1 MARPTKLT
9 PEVKNHILLALRA
22 GCHLTVAAASAGVGE
37 ATLHRWLTD
46 KRPDYRAFAADV
58 RQAIAQGEVV
68 LVGRIGQAAPD
79 SPGVALRLLERR
91 HPQRWGRARADLIQP
106 PDEFP
111 AETPEPGPQKP
122 PTLQERVV
130 ALPPEWQVPI
140 IKLMTAA
147 ARGKTVAEFFEG
159 TDRLA
164 SLRDSD
170 PPADPWWRMSGEP
183 FTPTPS
189 GAPPVADNASA
200 GTPVAADEPDGSGGD
215 DQRG

>member
-9 PEVKNHILLALRA
+9 PDVKNHILLALRT
-22 GCHLTVAAASAGVGE
+22 GRYLTVAAASAGVGE

-58 RQAIAQGEVV
+58 RRAIAEGEVF

-91 HPQRWGRARADLIQP
+91 HPQRWGRARADLNQP

-111 AETPEPGPQKP
+111 AETPEPGLQRPL
-122 PTLQERVV
+122 TLSDEFMLVSE
-130 ALPPEWQVPI
+130 EWQVPLRKI
-140 IKLMTAA
+140 FNAV
-147 ARGKTVAEFFEG
+147 ARGKTPAEFFEG
-159 TDRLA
+159 PDRLA

-170 PPADPWWRMSGEP
+170 RPPDPWWKQSGEP
-183 FTPTPS
+183 FTPTLP
-189 GAPPVADNASA
+189 GTPPVAGNAST
-200 GTPVAADEPDGSGGD
+200 GTPAAPDEPDGSGGE

>member
-9 PEVKNHILLALRA
+9 ADVKNCIILAVRA
-22 GCHLTVAAASAGVGE
+22 GNYLKVAAASASVCE

-46 KRPDYRAFAADV
+46 KRPLYRAFAADV
-58 RQAIAQGEVV
+58 RQAIAEHEVL
-68 LVGRIGQAAPD
+68 LVGRITQATPD
-79 SPGVALRLLERR
+79 NPGVGLRLLERR
-91 HPQRWGRARADLIQP
+91 YPQHWGRARADLTQP

-140 IKLMTAA
+140 IKLFTAA
-147 ARGKTVAEFFEG
+147 ALGKTPAEFFEAP
-159 TDRLA
+159 DRLA

-170 PPADPWWRMSGEP
+170 PPPDPWWKQSGEP
-183 FTPTPS
+183 FTPTLP
-189 GAPPVADNASA
+189 GAPPVAGSASA
-200 GTPVAADEPDGSGGD
+200 GTPGTADEPDGSGGD
-215 DQRG
+215 AQRG